1 MSADIFSDPQL
12 IEEAV
17 ALAARLQERA
27 AALQTPHERRQ
38 QAELDRMLRT
48 PSDKATMM
56 QITDQAFRSKGA
68 ARTVDQFA
76 HILDVQGIPRFFSP
90 IDRALLRGFQTF
102 GGWLPGVAV
111 PLVKDRMQSETA
123 NVVLPAE
130 LDLLTSH
137 LARREGEG
145 LRMNVNF
152 LGEALLGET
161 EARIRLHKYF
171 EALQMPQLEVMSV
184 KISTIYSQISAL
196 AREHTVSV
204 LCDRLEILY
213 REAAR
218 LRFVRSGAGVPPAAS
233 GAGVPPAEAAQAGT
247 PAPLMAGGDACP
259 TPAPEGVPKFIY
271 LDMEEYRDLALTA
284 EVFMRTLDR
293 RGLEYVSA
301 GIALQAYIPDSAR
314 VQRRIN
320 QWARARVAAG
330 GAPVTI
336 RIVKGANMEMER
348 VEASLRGGPQA
359 PFKTKVETDANYK
372 CMLREA
378 MRAENLAAV
387 RVGIASHNLFD
398 VAYGLVLARVAGA
411 GDRVQFE
418 MLEGMANHQRRAL
431 FEHSPALLLYAPACR
446 KDEFINAIGYLIR
459 RLDENTGPEN
469 FLRHAFKLRVDSA
482 DWEQLE
488 RGFRESLAIGISD
501 APRRTQNRAAPLESQ
516 PREEMRWTE
525 FANEPDSDFSLPQ
538 NSEWA
543 AAIVA
548 PGFPAR
554 WTDLR
559 AGKPGAT
566 ADALAQRSESFI
578 IPLVIDGAEICSD
591 RALSPCF
598 DPSRPGEIVA
608 RCAQARAEDLRRAVS
623 VAQEDADGWER
634 SSVDERSRI
643 LGAVAQELRAARGF
657 LIRSALANGGKTIAE
672 SDPEVS
678 EAIDF
683 VEFYRSTARFFY
695 ELLTVEAKPK
705 GAIAVIPPWNFPIAI
720 PCGGVAAAL
729 AAGNRVILKP
739 ASDTALVAWELCQC
753 FWRGGVSRRAL
764 QFLPCS
770 GADASMQ
777 LLCQAGLGGVILT
790 GGTATALSIL
800 HAHPELPLFA
810 ETGGKNATI
819 VTALS
824 DREQAIK
831 NVIHSAFSHS
841 GQKCSATSLLLL
853 EAEVYDD
860 PDFQRTLCDA
870 VESLRV
876 GSAWELHTRVG
887 PLIRPPSGAL
897 ELALT
902 TLDPGES
909 WAVMPQRHSA
919 NLWSPGVK
927 WGVQPGSVTHLTE
940 FFGPV
945 LGVMRFTSLAEAIE
959 LVNATGYGLTS
970 GLESLDD
977 REQQQWQAAIRAGNL
992 YINRPTTGAIVLRQ
1006 PFGGMGKSSFGPGMK
1021 AGGPNYIAQF
1031 LDFTDR
1037 PVPPSDAPLAN
1048 PHLSDLRQRLRLV
1061 DIGAPAEEIAHLL
1074 AALESYDRAARE
1086 EFRNAHDHFRLV
1098 GEDNFRRYQPFS
1110 TVRLRVHADDSFFE
1124 VFARAAAACA
1134 AGCRVAVSVP
1144 PEASFAPV
1152 RALDELTH
1160 SWAAQIEFIEESDE
1174 ELAAA
1179 IRDGNVERVRFA
1191 ARHRVPRDLRLTAAE
1206 AAVHLADT
1214 PVLAEGRIELLWY
1227 LREQSLSH
1235 AYHRYGNLGSRA
1247 GERRAEP
1254 L

>member
-1 MSADIFSDPQL
+1 MSADFPPDPQL
-12 IEEAV
+12 IERAV
-17 ALAARLQERA
+17 ALARELQERA
-27 AALQTPHERRQ
+27 TRLQTPHERRQ

-48 PSDKATMM
+48 PGDKATMM
-56 QITDQAFRSKGA
+56 QITDQSFRSKGA

-90 IDRALLRGFQTF
+90 TDRALLRGFQTF

-130 LDLLTSH
+130 PDLLTAH
-137 LARREGEG
+137 LAERQNEGV
-145 LRMNVNF
+145 RMNLNF

-161 EARIRLHKYF
+161 EARARLHKYV
-171 EALQMPQLEVMSV
+171 EALHLPQVEVMSV
-184 KISTIYSQISAL
+184 KISTLYSQISAL
-196 AREHTVSV
+196 AREHTVAV
-204 LCDRLEILY
+204 LCDRLEVLY

-218 LRFVRSGAGVPPAAS
+218 LRFTRTDGS
-233 GAGVPPAEAAQAGT
+233 E
-247 PAPLMAGGDACP
+247 
-259 TPAPEGVPKFIY
+259 VPKFIY

-284 EVFMRTLDR
+284 EAFMRTLDR
-293 RGLEYVSA
+293 PGLEKVSA

-320 QWARARVAAG
+320 EWARARVAAG
-330 GAPVTI
+330 GRAITI

-348 VEASLRGGPQA
+348 VEASLRGWPQA
-359 PFKTKVETDANYK
+359 PFKTKIETDANYK
-372 CMLREA
+372 RMLHEA
-378 MRAENLAAV
+378 MRPENLAAV

-398 VAYGLVLARVAGA
+398 VAYGLVLAQGSGA

-431 FEHSPALLLYAPACR
+431 LEHSPALLLYAPACR

-469 FLRHAFKLRVDSA
+469 FLRHAFKLRVGSA
-482 DWEQLE
+482 EWDRLE

-501 APRRTQNRAAPLESQ
+501 APRRTQDRLTPLESH
-516 PREEMRWTE
+516 PRAEVKWTE
-525 FANEPDSDFSLPQ
+525 FSNEPDTDFSLPK
-538 NSEWA
+538 NGDWA
-543 AAIVA
+543 ERTPDLQSGSV
-548 PGFPAR
+548 PGRIANPAHV
-554 WTDLR
+554 
-559 AGKPGAT
+559 
-566 ADALAQRSESFI
+566 
-578 IPLVIDGAEICSD
+578 PLVIDGKEIFD
-591 RALSPCF
+591 NRDVIPCL
-598 DPSRPGEIVA
+598 DPSRPGDVVTH
-608 RCAQARAEDLRRAVS
+608 CAQAQPQDLRRAVE
-623 VAQEDADGWER
+623 VAQQDADGWGSRGIE
-634 SSVDERSRI
+634 ERSRI
-643 LGAVAQELRAARGF
+643 LGIVAQELRAARGT
-657 LIRSALANGGKTIAE
+657 LIRTALADGGKTIAE

-683 VEFYRSTARFFY
+683 VEFYRSTARFFH
-695 ELLTVEAKPK
+695 ELPTVEARPT
-705 GAIAVIPPWNFPIAI
+705 GAIAVISAWNFPIAI
-720 PCGGVAAAL
+720 PCGGIAAAL

-739 ASDTALVAWELCQC
+739 ASDTAFVAWELCQC
-753 FWRGGVSRRAL
+753 FWRGGVSRRVL

-770 GADASMQ
+770 GANAGAH
-777 LLCQAGLGGVILT
+777 LLSQPALGGAILT
-790 GGTATALSIL
+790 GGTATALSIIR
-800 HAHPELPLFA
+800 AHPELPLFA

-870 VESLRV
+870 VGSLHV
-876 GSAWELHTRVG
+876 GSAWELPTRVG
-887 PLIRPPSGAL
+887 PLIRPPGGEL
-897 ELALT
+897 ERALT
-902 TLDPGES
+902 TLEPGES
-909 WAVMPQRHSA
+909 WAVEPERLSA

-927 WGVQPGSVTHLTE
+927 WGVQPGSVSHLTE

-945 LGVMRFTSLAEAIE
+945 LGVMRFTTLAEAID

-977 REQQQWQAAIRAGNL
+977 REQQQWQAGIRAGNL

-1006 PFGGMGKSSFGPGMK
+1006 PFGGMGKSSFGPGLK
-1021 AGGPNYIAQF
+1021 AGGPNYVAQF

-1037 PVPPSDAPLAN
+1037 PLSVAETPIAN
-1048 PHLSDLRQRLRLV
+1048 PQLADLRQRLRLV

-1074 AALESYDRAARE
+1074 AALASYDRAARE
-1086 EFRNAHDHFRLV
+1086 EFHHQHDHFRLL
-1098 GEDNFRRYQPFS
+1098 GEDNFRRYRPLAN
-1110 TVRLRVHADDSFFE
+1110 VRVRVHADDTYFD
-1124 VFARAAAACA
+1124 VFARAAATCA
-1134 AGCRVAVSVP
+1134 AGGHVTIS
-1144 PEASFAPV
+1144 APADSDFDTV
-1152 RALDELTH
+1152 RALDELT
-1160 SWAAQIEFIEESDE
+1160 SAWGAQIEFVEESDD
-1174 ELAAA
+1174 ELAAV
-1179 IRDGNVERVRFA
+1179 IREGRTERIRFA
-1191 ARHRVPRDLRLTAAE
+1191 AAPRVPRHLRLVAAE
-1206 AAVHLADT
+1206 SGMHLADR

-1235 AYHRYGNLGSRA
+1235 AYHRYGNLGARTA
-1247 GERRAEP
+1247 ERRSQPA
-1254 L
+1254 